1 MYGCT
6 QGGASQVPAEVEEV
20 HTELG
25 LFRNARKNTPVC
37 LVYGP
42 LFLVPA
48 RIHRTCMLAALVWCT
63 IRAQR
68 WVEDRVS
75 VLSGIPPAT
84 ARPSGCAIY
93 T

>member
-6 QGGASQVPAEVEEV
+6 QGGASQFPAEVEEV
-20 HTELG
+20 HMGLS
-25 LFRNARKNTPVC
+25 LFRNARKNTPVS

-42 LFLVPA
+42 LFLVPT
-48 RIHRTCMLAALVWCT
+48 RIHRTCMVAALVWCT

-75 VLSGIPPAT
+75 VLSGIPPAA
-84 ARPSGCAIY
+84 ARLGGCAIY